1 MSSKEEQ
8 SMWEGMWAAG
18 LKPGDRFDKSKS
30 SQSFLDVL
38 ASWQDTAKAKKVRAL
53 IPGCGRGYDV
63 VEAARFNFDALG
75 LDISP
80 TAVQAAQA
88 YRDSQGELGGR
99 AEFSTTDFF
108 TLPEPG
114 AFDLV
119 FDYTFLCA
127 IDPSTRSAWAE
138 THKRLIKPGGELVTL
153 IYPIRPKDDNGPP
166 YAMDTELVRGL
177 LEPQGFV
184 CESMV
189 PVPHA
194 KSHPGREGMEV
205 LARWRAPMQ

>member
-1 MSSKEEQ
+1 
-8 SMWEGMWAAG
+8 MWSAG

-30 SQSFLDVL
+30 SQTFLDVI
-38 ASWQDTAKAKKVRAL
+38 ASWQDKAKAQKCRIL

-63 VEAARFNFDALG
+63 VEAARANFDALG

-80 TAVQAAQA
+80 TAVQAATE
-88 YRDSQGELGGR
+88 YRATQGDLSGK

-108 TLPEPG
+108 SFPESG
-114 AFDLV
+114 VFDLV

-127 IDPSTRSAWAE
+127 IDPSTRGAWAE
-138 THKRLIKPGGELVTL
+138 THKRLIKPGGELATL
-153 IYPIRPKDDNGPP
+153 IYPIRPKDDHGPP
-166 YAMDTELVRGL
+166 YAMNTDLVRSL

-184 CESMV
+184 CESME
-189 PVPHA
+189 PVPAA

-205 LARWRAPMQ
+205 LARWRAPAS